1 LWSPPHQRLVKAT
14 GPASFPSEM
23 TEALLVL
30 REMHQEIARRVPL

>member
-23 TEALLVL
+23 TEAFLVL